1 MVGNFDFLKGNIE
14 TIILNALYGGDKY
27 GYDITREIKEKTD
40 NQYEIKQPTLYGYLK
55 KLEAEKLIESYWGG
69 ESNGGRRKYYK
80 LTQKGRELCI
90 EYKSEWKFHKNVM
103 ESLVDSESD
112 DLLPE
117 KNQSEV
123 STIFGRKSNAK
134 KPRAENIVTKEELN
148 RVNELLSAKSDSP
161 SANENNKNNE
171 NYKNSD
177 EAALTLTS
185 IAAEQQNT
193 QDLKQNVT
201 SAEPVKQKV
210 SYFAQIEKQETQQEK
225 EYKSIL
231 DNLVGEQL
239 TAKEKRAAEIKNA
252 SREQAASTSFSAPT
266 SPDEVNHLQLSE
278 TADAMAKQGLRMKL
292 YNRVTSVYK
301 PAPFLPVNKLNFLT
315 ALFGFVFVAI
325 EMIIFWLC
333 VRNKA
338 YGKSAPFLIV
348 LGAALL
354 ILIAFLFVWLRWPT
368 KKVKPR
374 FHQKFH
380 IINSLIFF
388 VIACVAVLVVDLLIL
403 NLAFND
409 EQAVVM
415 SLVFPI
421 MVLLNA
427 PVYVLINSFLRSEY
441 LKKL

>member
-112 DLLPE
+112 DQLPE

-148 RVNELLSAKSDSP
+148 RVNELLSAKPHSP
-161 SANENNKNNE
+161 SVNENNKN
-171 NYKNSD
+171 SD
-177 EAALTLTS
+177 EEKAAAALTSTV
-185 IAAEQQNT
+185 AEQQKP
-193 QDLKQNVT
+193 QDTKQNIVS
-201 SAEPVKQKV
+201 SAEPAKQKV

-239 TAKEKRAAEIKNA
+239 TAKEKRAAEFKNI
-252 SREQAASTSFSAPT
+252 SREQDAPTPFSVPT

-292 YNRVTSVYK
+292 YNRVASVYK

-325 EMIIFWLC
+325 EMIVFWLC
-333 VRNKA
+333 VRNKT

-354 ILIAFLFVWLRWPT
+354 IMVAFLFVWLRWPT

-388 VIACVAVLVVDLLIL
+388 VIAGVAVLVVDLLIL

>member
-55 KLEAEKLIESYWGG
+55 KLESEKLIESYWGG

-103 ESLVDSESD
+103 ESLVDSESSID
-112 DLLPE
+112 ELPQ

-123 STIFGRKSNAK
+123 TSIFGHKSGGK
-134 KPRAENIVTKEELN
+134 RTRSTNIVTKEDLN
-148 RVNELLSAKSDSP
+148 RVSELLSNNSDTTKQTAETLDEKKPPQSISEVPHSSPAKQDANAVSSDSETK
-161 SANENNKNNE
+161 SRE
-171 NYKNSD
+171 
-177 EAALTLTS
+177 
-185 IAAEQQNT
+185 
-193 QDLKQNVT
+193 
-201 SAEPVKQKV
+201 KV

-239 TAKEKRAAEIKNA
+239 TEKEKRAAEHRNIA
-252 SREQAASTSFSAPT
+252 SEQDSAATSTPV
-266 SPDEVNHLQLSE
+266 SPNEVNHLQLSE

-292 YNRVTSVYK
+292 YNRVASVYK

-315 ALFGFVFVAI
+315 VLFGFVFAAV
-325 EMIIFWLC
+325 EMTVFWLC
-333 VRNKA
+333 VRNKT
-338 YGKSAPFLIV
+338 YGTSTPFLIV
-348 LGAALL
+348 LGVALL
-354 ILIAFLFVWLRWPT
+354 ILAVFLFIWLRWPS

-374 FHQKFH
+374 FNLKFH

-388 VIACVAVLVVDLLIL
+388 VIASVAVLVVDLLIF

-409 EQAVVM
+409 QQAVVM
-415 SLVFPI
+415 YLVFPI
-421 MVLLNA
+421 MVLLNV
-427 PVYVLINSFLRSEY
+427 PVYVLINSFLRIQY
-441 LKKL
+441 LKRL

>member
-55 KLEAEKLIESYWGG
+55 KLESEKLIESYWGG

-103 ESLVDSESD
+103 ESLVDSESSID
-112 DLLPE
+112 ELPQ

-123 STIFGRKSNAK
+123 TSIFGHKSGGK
-134 KPRAENIVTKEELN
+134 RTRSTNIVTKEDLN
-148 RVNELLSAKSDSP
+148 RVSELLSNNSAVFSDSETK
-161 SANENNKNNE
+161 SRE
-171 NYKNSD
+171 
-177 EAALTLTS
+177 
-185 IAAEQQNT
+185 
-193 QDLKQNVT
+193 
-201 SAEPVKQKV
+201 KV

-239 TAKEKRAAEIKNA
+239 TEKEKRAAEHRNIA
-252 SREQAASTSFSAPT
+252 SEQDSAATSTPV
-266 SPDEVNHLQLSE
+266 SPNEVNHLQLSE
-278 TADAMAKQGLRMKL
+278 TADSMAKQGLRMKL
-292 YNRVTSVYK
+292 YNRVASVYK

-315 ALFGFVFVAI
+315 VLFGFVFAAV
-325 EMIIFWLC
+325 EMTVFWLC
-333 VRNKA
+333 VRNKT
-338 YGKSAPFLIV
+338 YGTSTPFLIV
-348 LGAALL
+348 LGVALL
-354 ILIAFLFVWLRWPT
+354 ILAAFLFIWLRWPS

-374 FHQKFH
+374 FHLKFH

-388 VIACVAVLVVDLLIL
+388 VIASVAVLVVDLLIF

-409 EQAVVM
+409 QQAVVM
-415 SLVFPI
+415 YLVFPI
-421 MVLLNA
+421 MVLLNV
-427 PVYVLINSFLRSEY
+427 PVYVLINSFLRIQY
-441 LKKL
+441 LKRL